1 MSIHLPR
8 RESSFPKAE
17 AAAPRANAWG
27 SQWKHLSRGRRVLMR
42 NAMRDGLRVIRL
54 G

>member
-1 MSIHLPR
+1 MSVQVPPR
-8 RESSFPKAE
+8 ENAFPKP
-17 AAAPRANAWG
+17 AAPTPRANAWG
-27 SQWKHLSRGRRVLMR
+27 SQWKHLPRSPRAMMR